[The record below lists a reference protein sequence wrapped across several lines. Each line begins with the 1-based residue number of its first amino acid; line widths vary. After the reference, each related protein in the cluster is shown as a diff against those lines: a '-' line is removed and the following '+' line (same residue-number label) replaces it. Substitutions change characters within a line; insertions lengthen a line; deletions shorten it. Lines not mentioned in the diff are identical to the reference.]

1 SHECTGRPLLIAT
14 DAEGG
19 EIMRLSPRGGWEPTL
34 SHEELGRAGDLALTE
49 LEARRIGFM
58 LRDAGVN
65 WNLAPVVDVG
75 YNPANPVIVEHGRSF
90 AANPLRVAAQ
100 ARAYLRG
107 LRAADI
113 LTTLKHFPGHGSSYA
128 DSHAGFVDVT
138 ETADAAIELYPY
150 RALLGEGLVDAV
162 MTAHVFN
169 RRQDPDFPAT
179 LSPATLTGLLR
190 QELQWAGVIVS
201 DDMRMG
207 AISADYGA
215 DRRRP
220 ARRRPVR
227 RRLRARR
234 APPGGRGRTALRRAD
249 RGVTRADPST
259 DGQALSA
266 GPRQRD
272 TRCRTSPRSGPRR
285 RPRRRRGRAAQRPTG
300 PERPRSASTS
310 ARRGR
315 EGRAPRLVQ
324 ASAAAAVANRSACQR
339 AAPSASPTARAP
351 LKASPAAVVSTA
363 VTGNAGT
370 ARSPAAA
377 EASAPRS
384 PSVTTTAPT
393 PRARRRRPTAR
404 ASPSSATLTPPRR
417 AASLSLGVR

>member
-1 SHECTGRPLLIAT
+1 MLDELGQLLLVAFEGTTVAGNRQLDRLLCEIRVSGVVLMADSNIESPAQLRALTTDLQRRSHECTGRPLLIAT

-19 EIMRLSPRGGWEPTL
+19 EVMRLSPRGGWEPTL
-34 SHEELGRAGDLALTE
+34 SHEELGRTGDLALTE

-75 YNPANPVIVEHGRSF
+75 YNPANPAIVEHGRSF

-100 ARAYLRG
+100 ARAYLSG

-138 ETADAAIELYPY
+138 ETADAQIELYPY

-207 AISADYGA
+207 AISADYGFA
-215 DRRRP
+215 EAVVQAVRAGVDLLLIGDDR
-220 ARRRPVR
+220 
-227 RRLRARR
+227 LDD
-234 APPGGRGRTALRRAD
+234 GRSAAVAALAALRRA
-249 RGVTRADPST
+249 VE
-259 DGQALSA
+259 DGRLS
-266 GPRQRD
+266 D
-272 TRCRTSPRSGPRR
+272 
-285 RPRRRRGRAAQRPTG
+285 
-300 PERPRSASTS
+300 ERI
-310 ARRGR
+310 G
-315 EGRAPRLVQ
+315 
-324 ASAAAAVANRSACQR
+324 
-339 AAPSASPTARAP
+339 
-351 LKASPAAVVSTA
+351 
-363 VTGNAGT
+363 
-370 ARSPAAA
+370 
-377 EASAPRS
+377 
-384 PSVTTTAPT
+384 
-393 PRARRRRPTAR
+393 
-404 ASPSSATLTPPRR
+404 
-417 AASLSLGVR
+417 ASLERIRRLTAKL